1 MEVSVRTRI
10 LLVVDDEHATRH
22 ASIVAGNLARQLD
35 GELVVCRARTV
46 RMSRAGPIESEP
58 TDLAHELVDEIA
70 HAYERQGIQVAARL
84 VSTSLG
90 QPVASIVG
98 AALEY
103 SASYIVV
110 GDSRR
115 ARWRRRLAERSPHQL
130 IASSPIP
137 VITVPVAAPTRWQR
151 RVRPSVV
158 PNPQANSR

>member
-1 MEVSVRTRI
+1 MEVSLRTRI
-10 LLVVDDEHATRH
+10 LLVVDDEEATRH

-70 HAYERQGIQVAARL
+70 HAYERQGIQVAAQL

-98 AALEY
+98 AAFEY
-103 SASYIVV
+103 SVSYIVV
-110 GDSRR
+110 GDTRR
-115 ARWRRRLAERSPHQL
+115 ARWRRRLAQRSP
-130 IASSPIP
+130 
-137 VITVPVAAPTRWQR
+137 
-151 RVRPSVV
+151 PSTHRIK
-158 PNPQANSR
+158 PNPRHHGTPGSS